1 MCFLVNKTK
10 DISEQEIISQ
20 LYKTKEDIKNLLKED
35 DDITQRRKE
44 LKDNLVFLK
53 NSFNI
58 LNIEINK

>member
-35 DDITQRRKE
+35 EDITQRRKE
-44 LKDNLVFLK
+44 LKDNLNFLK